1 MIKTFV
7 IGGIAAATFVGGVV
21 LFVAPSTEVKASTL
35 QRRATGSIFNG
46 PGTNALSMLGLITQ
60 AIAFAITAGPLAK
73 PPKYVLSW
81 PAKCKM
87 QRPTPRSKP

>member
-21 LFVAPSTEVKASTL
+21 LFVAPSTEVKAPL

-60 AIAFAITAGPLAK
+60 AIAFAITAGLLAK